1 MPIIV
6 DSDLCTSC
14 GECVELCPMD
24 IIRLNDEGLPYQKYD
39 ECWYCKVCEEDCPE
53 EALVMDLPFLVK

>member
-53 EALVMDLPFLVK
+53 EALVIDLPFLVK